1 MCVAH
6 AVNNPHAFLMANEG
20 CLNSYPKQTELCV
33 GSPDPMNMLE
43 LEKKLCF
50 ATKVHRLWT
59 YQLLSLS
66 SLYITEAG
74 PDPDFKFVD
83 GIISP
88 SCYPCQ

>member
-6 AVNNPHAFLMANEG
+6 AVNNPHAFLMANEA

-43 LEKKLCF
+43 LKKKLCF